1 MIPIEL
7 SKLDLSEIPEPD
19 RLYAIQNQIKNLTAQ
34 INNSLMSLDA
44 SDITVSDGTTLQDLL
59 SGK

>member
-1 MIPIEL
+1 MIPVEL
-7 SKLDLSEIPEPD
+7 GKLDLSEIPETD
-19 RLYAIQNQIKNLTAQ
+19 RIYAIQNQLRSLATQ

-44 SDITVSDGTTLQDLL
+44 SDITIGDGTTLQDLL